1 MTESLERVYTVN
13 LLDDFIA
20 KVILHFRY
28 AYHF

>member
-1 MTESLERVYTVN
+1 MTESLERVSTVN

-20 KVILHFRY
+20 TVILHFGY